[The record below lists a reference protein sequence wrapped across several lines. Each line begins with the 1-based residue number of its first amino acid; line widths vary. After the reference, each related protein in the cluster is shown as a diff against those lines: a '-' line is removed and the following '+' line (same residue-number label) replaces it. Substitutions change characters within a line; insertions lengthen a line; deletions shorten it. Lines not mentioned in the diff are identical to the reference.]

1 MAALILK
8 LGPGDEVIM
17 PSYTFVSTANAI
29 ALRGATPVFV
39 DIRPDTL
46 NLNEQLLEEATN
58 KKTKAIIP
66 VHYAGVGCE
75 MDAIIDHAEARDLAV
90 IEDNAQ
96 GMCSSY
102 KGRPLGSI
110 GALGAISFHETKN
123 VSCGEGGALLLNDV
137 DAIDSAEVIRE
148 KGTDRSKFIR
158 GVVDKYSWMSL
169 GSSFLLGELSAAFL
183 LAQLRS
189 ATKITAIRRAS
200 WAHYF
205 NVLQDL
211 ASADYI
217 SLPRVPQHCDHNA
230 HMFYVLLNE
239 RFSRAAVL
247 TKLNSAGIGAVS
259 HYEPL
264 HLSLAGQQYGRCSG
278 SLPTTEALSQRII
291 RLPLWTGISNK
302 EIESVGSHL
311 TSIISAFDRIR

>member
-46 NLNEQLLEEATN
+46 NLNEQLLG
-58 KKTKAIIP
+58 KPLIKTKAIIP

-75 MDAIIDHAEARDLAV
+75 MDAIIDHADAADLAV

-96 GMCSSY
+96 GMCSTY

-123 VSCGEGGALLLNDV
+123 VSCGEGGALLLNDAN
-137 DAIDSAEVIRE
+137 AIDNAEVIRE

-158 GVVDKYSWMSL
+158 GFVDKYSWMSL

-189 ATKITAIRRAS
+189 ATKITATRRAS

-217 SLPRVPQHCDHNA
+217 SLPHVPQHCGHNA

-239 RFSRAAVL
+239 RYNRAAVL
-247 TKLNSAGIGAVS
+247 IN
-259 HYEPL
+259 
-264 HLSLAGQQYGRCSG
+264 
-278 SLPTTEALSQRII
+278 
-291 RLPLWTGISNK
+291 
-302 EIESVGSHL
+302 L
-311 TSIISAFDRIR
+311 TRGDWCCFTLRAFTLIFSWAAIW